1 MAKFQTP
8 DLRNATMSHLLDEAA
23 RYRAIE
29 AEASFYNKFYSTAIK
44 ARMNGKDN
52 WPGENHIALLTVS
65 YADRISAD
73 LCRQILDEATLAKVT
88 VQGEVITLRIVKRFK
103 DSVIDADEPDN
114 STSKNNSTNLSNA
127 IDESTNE
134 VGVA

>member
-73 LCRQILDEATLAKVT
+73 LCRQILDEDTLAKVT
-88 VQGEVITLRIVKRFK
+88 VQGEVVTLRIVKRFK
-103 DSVIDADEPDN
+103 DSVIDAETETE
-114 STSKNNSTNLSNA
+114 TSKNNSTNLSNA
-127 IDESTNE
+127 IDENE

>member
-73 LCRQILDEATLAKVT
+73 LCRQILDEDTLAKVT
-88 VQGEVITLRIVKRFK
+88 VQGEVVTLRIVKRFK
-103 DSVIDADEPDN
+103 DSVIDAETETE
-114 STSKNNSTNLSNA
+114 TSKNNSTNLSTA
-127 IDESTNE
+127 IDENE